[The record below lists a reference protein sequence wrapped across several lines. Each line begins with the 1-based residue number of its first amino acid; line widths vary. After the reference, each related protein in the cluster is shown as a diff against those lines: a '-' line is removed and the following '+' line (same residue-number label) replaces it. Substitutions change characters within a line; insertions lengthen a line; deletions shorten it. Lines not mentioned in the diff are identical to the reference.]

1 MSWERGDE
9 IMVGWLSERDPKS
22 YRVRYMYAVV
32 PNTYSTTSVAL
43 CVVPFSPSH
52 RLCQPRDLARDRKIE
67 QSQQT
72 WGGLHAATSRVWR
85 KGPGH
90 LRRTASSRSTSTRMA
105 PAATGSLSLTKLVTH
120 NAMQA
125 ELHACIS
132 FTLLARPEQ
141 RNSYMRQQS
150 IYLNKLH
157 RRSQEVRQE
166 LQAAVAQLSE
176 AKHKARWLLWR
187 RGQDHLQPLRY
198 HRQQVRDQLKIVWIA
213 YIKLSIHL

>member
-1 MSWERGDE
+1 
-9 IMVGWLSERDPKS
+9 
-22 YRVRYMYAVV
+22 
-32 PNTYSTTSVAL
+32 
-43 CVVPFSPSH
+43 
-52 RLCQPRDLARDRKIE
+52 
-67 QSQQT
+67 
-72 WGGLHAATSRVWR
+72 
-85 KGPGH
+85 
-90 LRRTASSRSTSTRMA
+90 MA

-125 ELHACIS
+125 ELHACIA

-176 AKHKARWLLWR
+176 AKHKAR
-187 RGQDHLQPLRY
+187 
-198 HRQQVRDQLKIVWIA
+198 
-213 YIKLSIHL
+213 